1 MAEDNPNYSSDE
13 HGVLFDKGKTTLIFC
28 RPNIEAETYTI
39 PSTVTEICEVA
50 FFECTNLVT
59 VIIPAG
65 VTTIGE
71 SAFSECTA
79 LTTITIPAGVTTIEF
94 NTFSGCTS
102 LTTVTIP
109 ASVTTIGQWAFN
121 RCTALTTVTIPASVT
136 SIHEDAFDNCNALAT
151 VNVPCNWDGTL
162 YTFDES
168 VTLNKVHNW
177 VESKCTLCGETC
189 AHTGGTATCKE
200 QAVCDICKTAY
211 CELAEHTLDAATGS
225 CRYGCGK
232 FVAVAS
238 LTSDETVTY
247 YANADAVFRAL
258 ETAGSGI
265 VTILKD
271 A

>member
-59 VIIPAG
+59 VI
-65 VTTIGE
+65 
-71 SAFSECTA
+71 
-79 LTTITIPAGVTTIEF
+79 IPAGVTTIEF

-232 FVAVAS
+232 FMAVAS
-238 LTSDETVTY
+238 LTSGETVTY
-247 YANADAVFRAL
+247 YATPTRCSVRWRPQEAV
-258 ETAGSGI
+258 S
-265 VTILKD
+265 
-271 A
+271 